1 MGEAV
6 AILLCL
12 VPTLWET
19 YDDQKGESKKDKTR
33 DLLISI
39 VLYSVIALVNWKL
52 SVIPVFKSL
61 ALSFGWRLL
70 VFDYA
75 ISYVLIRRGVIVGK
89 WWNYRGKTA
98 RWDRLISK
106 VDWRLLMAARVA
118 LFALAVGWFE
128 SSSVHFRNNTLRKNP
143 QPVNIMIVY

>member
-19 YDDQKGESKKDKTR
+19 YDDRKGESKKDKTR

-75 ISYVLIRRGVIVGK
+75 IQWLLIRRGVIVGK
-89 WWNYRGKTA
+89 WWSYRGKTA

-106 VDWRLLMAARVA
+106 ANPWILLVVRALVFLSALLM
-118 LFALAVGWFE
+118 LFL
-128 SSSVHFRNNTLRKNP
+128 
-143 QPVNIMIVY
+143 